1 MEILCHTVVHRLFIF
16 LPNSTNDPVFL
27 NWSIGLPTIIS
38 FNIYLPLINS
48 GPLTTCFSGLK
59 SQQQMNGPNQ
69 NCPQITSTPFRRG
82 NAARY
87 FLVKYT
93 IISWNKVQGSK
104 NFFPRVKVY
113 LSEGLISWNRV
124 VTKDYYSWKLLFAAL
139 TTQLNASTQNF
150 FFLN

>member
-16 LPNSTNDPVFL
+16 LPNSTNDSVFL

-38 FNIYLPLINS
+38 LNIYLPLINS

-69 NCPQITSTPFRRG
+69 NCPQITSTPCRRG

-87 FLVKYT
+87 FLV
-93 IISWNKVQGSK
+93 WSK
-104 NFFPRVKVY
+104 
-113 LSEGLISWNRV
+113 
-124 VTKDYYSWKLLFAAL
+124 VTKNKKIYWIHDRSSIL
-139 TTQLNASTQNF
+139 QLDLKKIFIFKTFLVYPNLQN
-150 FFLN
+150 LEIK